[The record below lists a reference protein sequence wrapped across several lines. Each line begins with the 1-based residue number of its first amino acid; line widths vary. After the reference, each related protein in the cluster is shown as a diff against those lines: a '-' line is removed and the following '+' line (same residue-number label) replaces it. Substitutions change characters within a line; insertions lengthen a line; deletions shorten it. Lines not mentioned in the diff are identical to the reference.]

1 MPAVNPVTTPPV
13 LTDAVP
19 VSATID
25 QVPPACALVNAA
37 VVALIQTEAAPP
49 PLVDKVGNVLT
60 VILVVLLTPVITGV
74 LLTTLMRYKV
84 PATVDEGIVAVMV
97 PAAVLVRVPIATG
110 LVNAPAL
117 LLSCAVNTLPAVK
130 LPEMV

>member
-1 MPAVNPVTTPPV
+1 
-13 LTDAVP
+13 
-19 VSATID
+19 
-25 QVPPACALVNAA
+25 LVNAA
-37 VVALIQTEAAPP
+37 VVAFIQTEAAPP
-49 PLVDKVGNVLT
+49 PLADKVGNALT

-84 PATVDEGIVAVMV
+84 PATVDEGMVAVMV

-117 LLSCAVNTLPAVK
+117 LLSCAVNRLPAVK
-130 LPEMV
+130 LPEIV